1 MTVRFTKV
9 VGNLLDT
16 TDIVTLGA
24 ILIDTIVTLPC
35 SSVFDFTKLLSSVA
49 LILVET
55 LIGFSHIIDITSP
68 PQSTLPRRS
77 NGDFRG
83 TEYAAARDAK
93 SSECDGRTSKTTCGK
108 LRKVDP
114 F

>member
-35 SSVFDFTKLLSSVA
+35 SSVFRLYEAFVVGGIDSCQDPNWIFSYNRHYKPTTLDSSKEEQWR
-49 LILVET
+49 L
-55 LIGFSHIIDITSP
+55 
-68 PQSTLPRRS
+68 QR
-77 NGDFRG
+77 N
-83 TEYAAARDAK
+83 
-93 SSECDGRTSKTTCGK
+93 
-108 LRKVDP
+108 
-114 F
+114 